1 MLKTVRLLTG
11 MMLALGLSGLSQA
24 KQAGPQIGLEVAV
37 GTPVMLAGQTQKAYL
52 KVGLTGFELEHS
64 TPRTPANV
72 AIVLDKSGSMQGE
85 KIARAREA
93 AILAVSKLNSEDIA
107 AIVSYDSVVR
117 VEMPATRVADK
128 DEFRRRINAIEANG
142 NTALFAGVSKG
153 AHEVRKFLDR
163 NRVNRVILLS
173 DGLANV
179 GPSSPSEL
187 GRLGAALAREGI
199 SVSTV
204 GLGLG
209 YNEDLM
215 TQLAGMSDGN
225 HAFAENA
232 EDLTRIFA
240 AEFGDV
246 LSVIAQDVQIRIR
259 CADGVR
265 PLSIIGRDGVIDGQ
279 NVIVDLHQIYGEQ
292 EKFVLLEVEVAPAS
306 VNEQRELAWVDV
318 GYQNTVTRRADQLR
332 GSVAVTFSGSEDVVE
347 ESADAEVMADTVS
360 QIANEMSKRAL
371 ELRDEGRVEE
381 ARRQLK
387 DSAAYLRSNAAQ
399 YRSDKLEQL
408 GAEFEQDAEGLDDQ
422 ADWNRQ
428 RKELKKKQYTLEKQQ
443 RY

>member
-1 MLKTVRLLTG
+1 MLKTSGLLAG
-11 MMLALGLSGLSQA
+11 AALALSISGLSQA
-24 KQAGPQIGLEVAV
+24 KQAGAQVSLEVAV

-52 KVGLTGFELEHS
+52 KIGLTGFELQRG
-64 TPRTPANV
+64 TPRTPANI

-85 KIARAREA
+85 KMARAREA

-107 AIVSYDSVVR
+107 AIVSYDNVVR
-117 VEMPATRVADK
+117 VDMPATRVSDK
-128 DEFRRRINAIEANG
+128 DEFRRRINAIEASG

-163 NRVNRVILLS
+163 NRVNRVVLLS

-232 EDLTRIFA
+232 EDLARIFA

-259 CADGVR
+259 CADGVH

-279 NVIVDLHQIYGEQ
+279 NVIVDLHQIYGAQ
-292 EKFVLLEVEVAPAS
+292 EKYVLLEVEVAPAD
-306 VNEQRELAWVDV
+306 VNAQRELARVDV
-318 GYQNTVTRRADQLR
+318 DYQNTVTRQADQLS
-332 GSVAVTFSGSEDVVE
+332 GSVSVTFSGSEEIVE
-347 ESADAEVMADTVS
+347 ESADADVMTDTVS
-360 QIANEMSKRAL
+360 QIANEMSKRAI
-371 ELRDEGRVEE
+371 ELRDQGQVEE
-381 ARRQLK
+381 ARQQLK
-387 DSAAYLRSNAAQ
+387 DSAEYLRSNAMQ

-408 GAEFEQDAEGLDDQ
+408 GAEFEQDAAKLDDE

-428 RKELKKKQYTLEKQQ
+428 RKELKKKQYTVETQQ